1 MESLRSCLESSLIRA
16 ANVCMSVRLRV
27 QHSYENSYLL
37 HISRGGDQYAGDAH
51 NNISS
56 MM

>member
-1 MESLRSCLESSLIRA
+1 MY
-16 ANVCMSVRLRV
+16 VCMSVRLQV

>member
-1 MESLRSCLESSLIRA
+1 MY
-16 ANVCMSVRLRV
+16 VCQITST
-27 QHSYENSYLL
+27 HSYENSYLL